1 MMTVR
6 FPNGQ
11 AVQYNNAMWLEREE
25 TGWVLKESKA
35 GAFIAFV
42 QASAGA
48 IVEFRG
54 PCRVYDGIKSDQLSR
69 LETQVQTLTRE
80 IRSLKRKVA
89 K

>member
-11 AVQYNNAMWLEREE
+11 ALQYNEALWLDYEHNG
-25 TGWVLKESKA
+25 TWVLRKA
-35 GAFIAFV
+35 KGGDCVAFI

-48 IVEFRG
+48 IVEFRS
-54 PCRVYDGIKSDQLSR
+54 PCRVSHPQVKDLQPQIDQL
-69 LETQVQTLTRE
+69 TKE
-80 IRSLKRKVA
+80 IRSLKRKIQ